1 MFYEILSAYV
11 FLLLFVVIKTKMGN
25 WGWDFSWF
33 TSPILSLFLLLNL
46 GQIGSSIF
54 PRLTCI
60 WVCSVCLVASSQSTS
75 HSVSSRLDFLCRS
88 MVRFSVQVNVNVVC
102 LTIKLYLMV
111 CLVRGLK
118 TRENFLWMNLRI
130 KLHIELIHKN
140 FPPFLSINQTYP
152 SNYKLSYFQMF
163 YVCLLKL

>member
-1 MFYEILSAYV
+1 MFYEILSANV
-11 FLLLFVVIKTKMGN
+11 FLLLFVVIKTKMGMGFFMIHFPHSLSFFTPEFRTD
-25 WGWDFSWF
+25 WLFHFSKVNLH
-33 TSPILSLFLLLNL
+33 LSL
-46 GQIGSSIF
+46 Q
-54 PRLTCI
+54 
-60 WVCSVCLVASSQSTS
+60 CLFGGFITVHFTPSFQQ
-75 HSVSSRLDFLCRS
+75 
-88 MVRFSVQVNVNVVC
+88 VRFSVQVNVNVVC